1 MCNIYA
7 MCFAVCSLVEMGN
20 GTALHFTQRF
30 LLASTFRLLGSV
42 CSFDRR
48 RTRVYFVVDA
58 SLFHFFGCLHFVD
71 MYTYNETCIYIL
83 SIIVCVFVPK
93 VFMLTLRRY
102 LSFSL
107 GTRLQRFPADFGAV
121 VRGKGGIPRPGL
133 VCLWETKQFAMEI
146 VHNL

>member
-1 MCNIYA
+1 

-30 LLASTFRLLGSV
+30 LLASTFRLLGSA
-42 CSFDRR
+42 CSSDRR
-48 RTRVYFVVDA
+48 RTTVYFVVDA
-58 SLFHFFGCLHFVD
+58 SLFHFFWCLHFVD
-71 MYTYNETCIYIL
+71 MYTYNETYIYIYTFF
-83 SIIVCVFVPK
+83 IYNCVCVFVPK

-133 VCLWETKQFAMEI
+133 VSLWETKQFAMEI
-146 VHNL
+146 VHL